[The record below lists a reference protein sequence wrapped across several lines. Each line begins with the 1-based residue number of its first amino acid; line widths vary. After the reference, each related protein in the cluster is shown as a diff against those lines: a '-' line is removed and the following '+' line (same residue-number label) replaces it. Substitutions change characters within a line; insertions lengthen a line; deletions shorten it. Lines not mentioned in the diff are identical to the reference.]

1 MDTPDKEVMKT
12 KIIDS
17 LISNN
22 PEIEKGFDLDPVEFE
37 NDEKRKKFGQGQ

>member
-22 PEIEKGFDLDPVEFE
+22 PEIETGFDLHPVEFE
-37 NDEKRKKFGQGQ
+37 NDEKLKKFGQGQ